1 MIEELFFFQYKI
13 IPYLC
18 GMKTSILFL
27 STVCALLQTMPAHAQ
42 FNTIGM
48 TNNKSIKTIK
58 SSKSNETLTD
68 SVVLN
73 NPEETSRETVV
84 NNEASNTSN
93 VITLVSLPLKNI
105 RINSGF
111 GMRKHPIYHKQMMH
125 NGIDLHARHEDVLS
139 MLPGTVL
146 KVGYDNR
153 SGKYVTVKTAN
164 YTVSYCHLSEQYVKP
179 NDFLSAG
186 EPLGLT
192 GSTGASTGEHLHLTT
207 KKDGKAFDP
216 TILIDYIRSVKN
228 SSMNNLTF

>member
-18 GMKTSILFL
+18 DMKTSILFL

-48 TNNKSIKTIK
+48 TNSKRIKTINPP
-58 SSKSNETLTD
+58 KSNETLTD
-68 SVVLN
+68 TVVLN
-73 NPEETSRETVV
+73 NPELTSRET
-84 NNEASNTSN
+84 NESREASNSTTGDSN
-93 VITLVSLPLKNI
+93 MMSLVSLPLKNI

-179 NDFLSAG
+179 NDFL
-186 EPLGLT
+186 
-192 GSTGASTGEHLHLTT
+192 

>member
-1 MIEELFFFQYKI
+1 
-13 IPYLC
+13 
-18 GMKTSILFL
+18 MKTSKLIL
-27 STVCALLQTMPAHAQ
+27 SSVCAMFLAMPTHAQ
-42 FNTIGM
+42 FNTIGT
-48 TNNKSIKTIK
+48 TNSKRIKTTNPP
-58 SSKSNETLTD
+58 KSNETLTD

-73 NPEETSRETVV
+73 NPEKTSRETVE
-84 NNEASNTSN
+84 NNEASNSSN
-93 VITLVSLPLKNI
+93 VVTLVSLPLKNI

-111 GMRKHPIYHKQMMH
+111 GMRRHPIYHKQMMH

-164 YTVSYCHLSEQYVKP
+164 YTVSYCHLSEQYVKT
-179 NDFLSAG
+179 NDYLQAG

-216 TILIDYIRSVKN
+216 TILLNYVKN
-228 SSMNNLTF
+228 NK

>member
-1 MIEELFFFQYKI
+1 
-13 IPYLC
+13 
-18 GMKTSILFL
+18 MKTSKLIL
-27 STVCALLQTMPAHAQ
+27 SSVCAMFLAMPTHAQ
-42 FNTIGM
+42 FNTIGT
-48 TNNKSIKTIK
+48 TNSKRIKTTNPP
-58 SSKSNETLTD
+58 KSNETLTD

-73 NPEETSRETVV
+73 NPEKTSRETVE
-84 NNEASNTSN
+84 NNEASNSSN
-93 VITLVSLPLKNI
+93 VVTLVSLPLKNI

-111 GMRKHPIYHKQMMH
+111 GMRRHPIYHKQMMH

-192 GSTGASTGEHLHLTT
+192 GNTGASTGEHLHLTT

-228 SSMNNLTF
+228 SSMNNLNF

>member
-1 MIEELFFFQYKI
+1 
-13 IPYLC
+13 
-18 GMKTSILFL
+18 MKTSILFL

-48 TNNKSIKTIK
+48 TNNKSIKTINP
-58 SSKSNETLTD
+58 SKSNETLTD

-125 NGIDLHARHEDVLS
+125 NGIDLHAKHEDVLS

>member
-1 MIEELFFFQYKI
+1 
-13 IPYLC
+13 
-18 GMKTSILFL
+18 MKTSKLIL
-27 STVCALLQTMPAHAQ
+27 SSVCAMFLAMPTHAQ
-42 FNTIGM
+42 FNTIGT
-48 TNNKSIKTIK
+48 TNSKRIKTTNPP
-58 SSKSNETLTD
+58 KSNETLRD
-68 SVVLN
+68 SVVLK
-73 NPEETSRETVV
+73 NPEKTSRETVE
-84 NNEASNTSN
+84 NNEASNSSN
-93 VITLVSLPLKNI
+93 VVTLVSLPLKNI

-111 GMRKHPIYHKQMMH
+111 GMRRHPIYHKQMMH

-192 GSTGASTGEHLHLTT
+192 GNTGASTGEHLHLTT

-228 SSMNNLTF
+228 SSMNNLNF